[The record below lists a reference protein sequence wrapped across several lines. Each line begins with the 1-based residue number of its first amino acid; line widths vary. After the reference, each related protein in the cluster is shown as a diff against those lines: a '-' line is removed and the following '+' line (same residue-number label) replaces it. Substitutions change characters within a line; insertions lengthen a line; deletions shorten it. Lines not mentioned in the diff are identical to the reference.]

1 MTPKKETA
9 EQVETA
15 KAAAPQYE
23 GMNIH
28 QRLHAVMK
36 EIDYVQKEDKKV
48 NNQYTFVSH
57 DAVTAKCRKSFVA
70 WGLITMPSVISHTS
84 EWCMRK
90 KKEWLTGSDG
100 KKAEAMVDAPILRT
114 TLQVEV
120 VFINI
125 DAPQETIKTVAYGY
139 GLDDQDKG
147 VGKAYS
153 YAVKYAYLKA
163 LGLETGDDPERE
175 IHQEVEPIKNA
186 VKMGFD
192 SESMAE
198 SYNQALEKIAGFT
211 DVTTMETWWKEK
223 KNQLNKLPKPLYDD
237 VLEAATRQ
245 KTDILA
251 KSTNGAGVHF

>member
-1 MTPKKETA
+1 MTPKKEA
-9 EQVETA
+9 EKVEEP
-15 KAAAPQYE
+15 KAPQYA
-23 GMNIH
+23 GMNVY

-70 WGLITMPSVISHTS
+70 WGLITVPSVVEHVS
-84 EWCMRK
+84 EWCTRK
-90 KKEWLTGSDG
+90 QKAWLTGSDG
-100 KKAEAMVDAPILRT
+100 KKSETMVDAPILRT
-114 TLQVEV
+114 TLKVNV
-120 VFINI
+120 VFFNI
-125 DAPQETIKTVAYGY
+125 DDPSQSITTTAIGY

-175 IHQEVEPIKNA
+175 IHQEVEPIKSA

-198 SYNQALEKIAGFT
+198 SYNQTLEKIAGFT
-211 DVTTMETWWKEK
+211 DVNTMETWWKEK
-223 KNQLNKLPKPLYDD
+223 KNQLNKLPKPLYED

-251 KSTNGAGVHF
+251 KSSNGAGVNF